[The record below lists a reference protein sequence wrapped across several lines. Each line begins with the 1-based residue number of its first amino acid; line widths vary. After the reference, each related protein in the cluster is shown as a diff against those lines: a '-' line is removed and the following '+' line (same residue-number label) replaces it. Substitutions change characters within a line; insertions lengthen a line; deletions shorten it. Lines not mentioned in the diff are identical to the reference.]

1 MHASLHAC
9 QLRVDPPRAQLSSG
23 APPVAQ
29 LDGVQRNSAARSPPM
44 DCFCRELPSTLTWSQ
59 STDAARASA
68 FSGVGCCVSHTQTSL
83 AVRFIISPMSPPR
96 HNATGAHTRHV
107 HHPYM
112 LPHHV
117 GPCDTKRKLRAS
129 DGRRILP
136 VSESLP
142 SSYQV
147 LVGTSSCSSTGYPKW
162 LSTWYRSSTSDWV
175 SGFVLSTMQSSGCFS
190 CQSFGLI

>member
-1 MHASLHAC
+1 MRLY
-9 QLRVDPPRAQLSSG
+9 
-23 APPVAQ
+23 
-29 LDGVQRNSAARSPPM
+29 
-44 DCFCRELPSTLTWSQ
+44 T
-59 STDAARASA
+59 RASSELTRRA
-68 FSGVGCCVSHTQTSL
+68 RNFPRERHRLHDSTAYNATAPRGHHRWTVFAGNCHRLSPGLKAQTQREPVPSRVWGCCVSHTQTSL